1 MSISALSAANYGSA
15 YAAPAKPMAACSA
28 GCQCSRCLASPVSGT
43 PTSASGADDGSRGSR
58 PGGVA
63 RLSEEEQ
70 QQVDKLKA
78 RDREVRAHEQ
88 AHIAAASGAS
98 VSGPSFS
105 YQQGPDGQRYAIG
118 GHVNIDVSPGRTP
131 EETLRKAQAVER
143 AALAPAEPSGQDQAV
158 AAQARQ
164 MALQAMAEQAAAR
177 QGGSKV
183 DKTYQPQDSTA
194 PALQGRGIDTRA

>member
-1 MSISALSAANYGSA
+1 MSIGALSAANYGSA
-15 YAAPAKPMAACSA
+15 YASPAKMMTACSP
-28 GCQCSRCLASPVSGT
+28 GCQCSRCLASSVNSNP
-43 PTSASGADDGSRGSR
+43 AEA
-58 PGGVA
+58 PGGAGRSQKGVA
-63 RLSEEEQ
+63 ALSEEEQ

-88 AHIAAASGAS
+88 AHIAAAGGLS
-98 VSGPSFS
+98 VSGPSYS
-105 YQQGPDGQRYAIG
+105 YQQGPDGQRYAVG

-131 EETLRKAQAVER
+131 EETLRKARAVER

-164 MALQAMAEQAAAR
+164 MALQAQAEQAAAR
-177 QGGSKV
+177 QGGNNIAR
-183 DKTYQPQDSTA
+183 TYQPQDSTA

>member
-1 MSISALSAANYGSA
+1 MSISALSAANYGSS

-28 GCQCSRCLASPVSGT
+28 GCQCSRCLASTEPGTVLSSSGM
-43 PTSASGADDGSRGSR
+43 AGRGS
-58 PGGVA
+58 GGMA
-63 RLSEEEQ
+63 PLSEEEQ

-78 RDREVRAHEQ
+78 RDREVRTHEQ

-177 QGGSKV
+177 QDGNKI

>member
-15 YAAPAKPMAACSA
+15 FASSARLMAACGA
-28 GCQCSRCLASPVSGT
+28 GCQCSRCLATPVSSE
-43 PTSASGADDGSRGSR
+43 PAVS
-58 PGGVA
+58 PGGDGRSQSGVSA
-63 RLSEEEQ
+63 LSEEEQ

-88 AHIAAASGAS
+88 AHIAAAGGAS

-105 YQQGPDGQRYAIG
+105 YQQGPDGQRYAVG

-131 EETLRKAQAVER
+131 EDTLRKARAVER
-143 AALAPAEPSGQDQAV
+143 AALAPADPSGQDQAV

-164 MALQAMAEQAAAR
+164 LALQAQAEQAAAR
-177 QGGSKV
+177 QSGNNIE
-183 DKTYQPQDSTA
+183 KTYQPQDSTA